1 MPKPL
6 TSLAVNSA
14 KPGVCRRE
22 IPDAGCAGLY
32 LVVQSSGAKSWAFR
46 YRFAG
51 RPKKLTLGPLFQGL
65 KGDEPEQAVLDQPNT
80 LAGARELATT
90 AARQVAKGADPARAK
105 QRVRQASRQRAELS
119 ELKDRDTVE
128 AVAKAFIDKYA
139 RARNRGWRDTA
150 RILGVKP
157 DPANDT
163 QLVRSENGGHVLKAW
178 GSRTIHEITRP
189 DVHDLLDRVGSSA
202 GPIAANRVLAVI
214 RKMFAWAVSRDILV
228 SSPCAGISPP
238 SAEVS
243 RDRILSD
250 YELQLVWLASE
261 RLDYPFGHFV
271 KMLILTLQRR
281 DEVAGMR
288 RSELDCEKNAWVLP
302 AGRVKNKQEHEVPIT
317 DEISHL
323 LADLPV
329 IGKVGLVFT
338 VTGETP
344 VSGFSKAKKRLDDE
358 IKKLGGANLPRW
370 TFHDIR
376 RTGASGMARL
386 GIQLPV
392 IEKVL
397 NHTSGSFK
405 GIVGVYQR
413 HSFAEEKRNALEVWA
428 SFVQSVVSGKP
439 PANVVALRGRDA
451 S

>member
-6 TSLAVNSA
+6 TPLAVNST

-51 RPKKLTLGPLFQGL
+51 RPKKLTLGPLFQGP
-65 KGDEPEQAVLDQPNT
+65 KGDEPEQAVLDQANT

-105 QRVRQASRQRAELS
+105 QRERQASRQRAELS

-128 AVAKAFIDKYA
+128 AVAKVFIDKYA

-178 GSRTIHEITRP
+178 GSRTIHEITRR

-214 RKMFAWAVSRDILV
+214 RK
-228 SSPCAGISPP
+228 C
-238 SAEVS
+238 
-243 RDRILSD
+243 
-250 YELQLVWLASE
+250 
-261 RLDYPFGHFV
+261 
-271 KMLILTLQRR
+271 
-281 DEVAGMR
+281 
-288 RSELDCEKNAWVLP
+288 LP
-302 AGRVKNKQEHEVPIT
+302 GR
-317 DEISHL
+317 
-323 LADLPV
+323 
-329 IGKVGLVFT
+329 
-338 VTGETP
+338 
-344 VSGFSKAKKRLDDE
+344 
-358 IKKLGGANLPRW
+358 
-370 TFHDIR
+370 
-376 RTGASGMARL
+376 
-386 GIQLPV
+386 
-392 IEKVL
+392 
-397 NHTSGSFK
+397 
-405 GIVGVYQR
+405 
-413 HSFAEEKRNALEVWA
+413 
-428 SFVQSVVSGKP
+428 
-439 PANVVALRGRDA
+439 
-451 S
+451 